1 MFASF
6 RLAVDAG
13 PTGGSLPPG
22 SLPRQYL
29 PGDIRASLT
38 TARVEHA
45 VVGPELT
52 LAALV
57 LAGVW
62 GCAPAI
68 LSPVDPQ
75 HQLAVEALGDED
87 PRVPTGPLH
96 RPGQPCMVCH
106 DVGDPAK
113 TFTIAGTVFRDNVS
127 TTPLTDADILF
138 VDSAGNRFT
147 SHTNCAGNFYVG
159 LGQFEP
165 VWPFWVTIRQGAND
179 SPMGSPVHRDRS
191 CAACHFNPAG
201 PRTAGQAYLTSDDF
215 VVPMI
220 PVRAC
225 RPDEGNI

>member
-1 MFASF
+1 
-6 RLAVDAG
+6 
-13 PTGGSLPPG
+13 
-22 SLPRQYL
+22 
-29 PGDIRASLT
+29 
-38 TARVEHA
+38 
-45 VVGPELT
+45 VVRPELT
-52 LAALV
+52 VAALV
-57 LAGVW
+57 LAGAS

-68 LSPVDPQ
+68 LSPVDPE

-87 PRVPTGPLH
+87 PGVPIGPLH

-113 TFTIAGTVFRDNVS
+113 TFTIAGTVFRDNLS

-138 VDSAGNRFT
+138 VDSAGNRFV
-147 SHTNCAGNFYVG
+147 SHTNCVGNFYVG

-179 SPMGSPVHRDRS
+179 SPMGSPVHRERS
-191 CAACHFNPAG
+191 CAACHFNPMG
-201 PRTAGQAYLTSDDF
+201 PRTAGQVFLTSDDF

-225 RPDEGNI
+225 RPDEGSIL